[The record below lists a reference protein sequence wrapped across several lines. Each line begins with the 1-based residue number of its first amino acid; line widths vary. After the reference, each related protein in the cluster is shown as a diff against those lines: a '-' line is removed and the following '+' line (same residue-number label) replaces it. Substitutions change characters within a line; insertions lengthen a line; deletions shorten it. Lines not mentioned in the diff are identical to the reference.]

1 MLMEPLHFYHMN
13 FIGKEDKVSIVLP
26 LYNAEST
33 IIFSVRSVIS
43 QTYRNWE
50 LIIINDGS
58 TDRSFN
64 VLSDFI
70 DKLDTQTYDK
80 IIILNQENKG
90 PSFTRNLGIKHATGS
105 YIAFLDSDDV
115 WTKEKLSL
123 QIHYLNKYKD
133 IGIIGGGFN
142 KISSKNQKIIKISY
156 KMLLFKN
163 FFLTPTVMIR
173 KDFLDNEDYYFDE
186 NKRYSEDQ
194 DLWLRLTY
202 KKNGIYINEVLAKNS
217 IGKANFGES
226 GLSANLD
233 LMHHGEI
240 ENFISQYRQKHI
252 SFIMLGIIV
261 GFSYLKY
268 YRRKWIAQRKYT

>member
-1 MLMEPLHFYHMN
+1 MN

-123 QIHYLNKYKD
+123 QIHYLNKHKD

-173 KDFLDNEDYYFDE
+173 KDFLDNEDYCFDE

-252 SFIMLGIIV
+252 SFIMLGMIV

-268 YRRKWIAQRKYT
+268 YRRKWIAQGKYT